1 LFEHS
6 HLVPS
11 ELDMT
16 LILQQT
22 RAALMTTIIL
32 TVILGLAYPLAI
44 TGIAQTVFP
53 HQANG
58 SLLYDASG
66 RVIGSELIGQEFT
79 SPGYFHG
86 RPSATVDADSGD
98 DKPYN
103 AANTTA
109 SNLGPTNQKL
119 IDAVEERTRAYRA
132 ENGLAEGAPVPA
144 DAVTASGSGLDP
156 HITPANAR
164 LQINRVARA
173 RGAAPADVAA
183 LVAQNSEGRTL
194 GFLGEP
200 RVNVLK
206 LNLALDARYGEP

>member
-1 LFEHS
+1 
-6 HLVPS
+6 
-11 ELDMT
+11 MT
-16 LILQQT
+16 LIMQQL
-22 RAALMTTIIL
+22 RPAVMMTIIL
-32 TVILGLAYPLAI
+32 TVVLGLAYPLAI
-44 TGIAQTVFP
+44 TGVAQAAFP

-58 SLLYDASG
+58 SLLYDG
-66 RVIGSELIGQEFT
+66 TGTVIGSELIGQDFT

-86 RPSATVDADSGD
+86 RPSVTVDADTSE

-119 IDAVEERTRAYRA
+119 IDTVSDRARAYRE
-132 ENGLAEGAPVPA
+132 ENNLADDASVPV

-156 HITPANAR
+156 HITPANAQ
-164 LQINRVARA
+164 LQINRVAQA
-173 RGAAPADVAA
+173 RGASPADVTA
-183 LVAQNSEGRTL
+183 LVQQNTEGRTL

-206 LNLALDARYGEP
+206 LNLALDATYGK

>member
-1 LFEHS
+1 MTLIMQQLRPAFM
-6 HLVPS
+6 
-11 ELDMT
+11 MT
-16 LILQQT
+16 LIL
-22 RAALMTTIIL
+22 
-32 TVILGLAYPLAI
+32 TVVLGLAYPLAI
-44 TGIAQTVFP
+44 TGIAQAIFP

-66 RVIGSELIGQEFT
+66 AVIGSELIGQEFT

-86 RPSATVDADSGD
+86 RPSVTVDADTGD

-103 AANTTA
+103 AANTAA

-119 IDAVEERTRAYRA
+119 IGAVEERAKGYR
-132 ENGLAEGAPVPA
+132 ETNGLAADAIVPV

-164 LQINRVARA
+164 LQVNRVADA
-173 RGAAPADVAA
+173 RNASPADVTA
-183 LVAQNSEGRTL
+183 LVQQYTEGRTL

-200 RVNVLK
+200 RINVLK
-206 LNLALDARYGEP
+206 LNLALDAKYGKQ

>member
-1 LFEHS
+1 MM
-6 HLVPS
+6 LVLQQLRPA
-11 ELDMT
+11 LTMT
-16 LILQQT
+16 LIL
-22 RAALMTTIIL
+22 
-32 TVILGLAYPLAI
+32 TVVVGLAYPLAI

-58 SLLYDASG
+58 SLIRDASG
-66 RVIGSELIGQEFT
+66 TVIGSELIGQSFT
-79 SPGYFHG
+79 EPGYFHG
-86 RPSATVDADSGD
+86 RPSVTVDADSGD

-119 IDAVEERTRAYRA
+119 IDTVEERTKAYRE
-132 ENGLAEGAPVPA
+132 ENNLADDVLVPV

-156 HITPANAR
+156 QITPANAQ
-164 LQINRVARA
+164 LQINRVAQA
-173 RGAAPADVAA
+173 RGATPADVTT
-183 LVAQNSEGRTL
+183 LVQQNTEERTL

-206 LNLALDARYGEP
+206 LNLALDVRYGKQANR

>member
-1 LFEHS
+1 MTLIMQQ
-6 HLVPS
+6 LRPA
-11 ELDMT
+11 LTMT
-16 LILQQT
+16 LILS
-22 RAALMTTIIL
+22 
-32 TVILGLAYPLAI
+32 VVLGLAYPLAI
-44 TGIAQTVFP
+44 AGIAQAAFP

-66 RVIGSELIGQEFT
+66 TLIGSELIGQELT

-86 RPSATVDADSGD
+86 RPSVTVDADSGD
-98 DKPYN
+98 DTPYN

-119 IDAVEERTRAYRA
+119 LDTVEERARAYR
-132 ENGLAEGAPVPA
+132 ETNGLTADAIVPV

-164 LQINRVARA
+164 LQVNRVAEA
-173 RGAAPADVAA
+173 RNAAPADVAA
-183 LVAQNSEGRTL
+183 LVQQHTEGRTL

-206 LNLALDARYGEP
+206 LNLALDARYGKP

>member
-1 LFEHS
+1 
-6 HLVPS
+6 
-11 ELDMT
+11 MT
-16 LILQQT
+16 LIMQQLRPAVT
-22 RAALMTTIIL
+22 MTIIL
-32 TVILGLAYPLAI
+32 TVVLGLAYPLAI

-53 HQANG
+53 RQANG

-66 RVIGSELIGQEFT
+66 AVIGSELIGQEFT

-86 RPSATVDADSGD
+86 RPSVTVDADTSD

-119 IDAVEERTRAYRA
+119 IDTVEERTKAYRE
-132 ENGLAEGAPVPA
+132 ENGLADTAPVPV
-144 DAVTASGSGLDP
+144 DAVTSSGSGLDP
-156 HITPANAR
+156 HITPANA
-164 LQINRVARA
+164 QIQIARVAKD
-173 RGAAPADVAA
+173 RGATPADVTA
-183 LVAQNSEGRTL
+183 LVQQNTEGRTL

-206 LNLALDARYGEP
+206 LNLALDAKYGKK

>member
-1 LFEHS
+1 
-6 HLVPS
+6 
-11 ELDMT
+11 MT

-22 RAALMTTIIL
+22 RAAFLMTFVL

-44 TGIAQTVFP
+44 AGIAQVIFP

-66 RVIGSELIGQEFT
+66 AVIGSELIGQQFT
-79 SPGYFHG
+79 AAGYFHG
-86 RPSATVDADSGD
+86 RPSVTVDADSGD

-119 IDAVEERTRAYRA
+119 IDTVEARTKAYRE
-132 ENGLAEGAPVPA
+132 ENGLADDVLVPV

-156 HITPANAR
+156 HITPANAQ
-164 LQINRVARA
+164 LQINRVAQA
-173 RGAAPADVAA
+173 RSASPADVAA
-183 LVAQNSEGRTL
+183 LVQQNTEGRTL

-206 LNLALDARYGEP
+206 LNLALDATYGKL

>member
-1 LFEHS
+1 
-6 HLVPS
+6 
-11 ELDMT
+11 MT
-16 LILQQT
+16 LIMQQL
-22 RAALMTTIIL
+22 RPALMMTIIL

-44 TGIAQTVFP
+44 TGIAQVAFK

-66 RVIGSELIGQEFT
+66 AVIGSELIGQEFT
-79 SPGYFHG
+79 TPGYFHG

-119 IDAVEERTRAYRA
+119 IDTVEERAKAYRE
-132 ENGLAEGAPVPA
+132 ENGPAADAVVPV

-156 HITPANAR
+156 HSTPATAQ
-164 LQINRVARA
+164 LQINRVAQA
-173 RGAAPADVAA
+173 RGATSADVTA
-183 LVAQNSEGRTL
+183 LVQQNTEGRTL

-206 LNLALDARYGEP
+206 LNMALDAKYGKQ